1 MCAASR
7 FTGAILSVAC
17 LLPLGCGGIDAL
29 DPLAAPTQGT
39 DGKHYFMVALPGD
52 LRLYREVKKDEKGRW
67 VNDGRFKIW
76 EESFTWSFGAL
87 KDAAGAELLTASFQ
101 NGSLVDLEIT
111 QRQHGACLR
120 YDSLTSKFMIGGK
133 GPSAPRPKNW
143 FQRFNDDP
151 HVRTLRD
158 AIAAKPAAPTKTQ
171 EQAR

>member
-7 FTGAILSVAC
+7 FAGALLSVAC

-120 YDSLTSKFMIGGK
+120 YDPLMSKFTLGGQR
-133 GPSAPRPKNW
+133 GGASVPPNW
-143 FQRFNDDP
+143 LERFNDNP

-158 AIAAKPAAPTKTQ
+158 AIVAVPAAPSKKQ
-171 EQAR
+171 E